1 MMQNADGESLSL
13 TILFAQGKSEHKAIT
28 DLYLGALKCLDGA
41 AEVETVDNAQ
51 HVERTGKFDFDV
63 TYYLRS
69 LFLSTGNEQQFYWGS
84 PSASMECSRNLMGAQ
99 SPAVDAMFA
108 AGSKD
113 DFVAA
118 VRGLDRALITGRYVI
133 AFWQFTTGRIV
144 HVKEMKYPENLPIY
158 GDSPYYMPEVW
169 WWEN

>member
-13 TILFAQGKSEHKAIT
+13 RILFAQGKSEHKAIT
-28 DLYLGALKCLDGA
+28 DLYLGTLKCLDVA

-144 HVKEMKYPENLPIY
+144 HLKEMKYPENLPIY
-158 GDSPYYMPEVW
+158 GESSYYMPEVW

>member
-1 MMQNADGESLSL
+1 
-13 TILFAQGKSEHKAIT
+13 
-28 DLYLGALKCLDGA
+28 
-41 AEVETVDNAQ
+41 
-51 HVERTGKFDFDV
+51 
-63 TYYLRS
+63 
-69 LFLSTGNEQQFYWGS
+69 
-84 PSASMECSRNLMGAQ
+84 MEGSRNLMGAQ
-99 SPAVDAMFA
+99 SPAVDTMFT

-158 GDSPYYMPEVW
+158 CDSPFYIPEVW
-169 WWEN
+169 